1 MTNTYLYPSSSR
13 TTAKINCF
21 MPHMGKG
28 NGISFLMS
36 CFIWVAPVPHKNHL
50 DNGWNANHSSF
61 GKKNKVMTATIWH
74 RHDKTAVLKNEE
86 GFFSYSKLPIFICHT
101 ICRCMKCESSS
112 SRYVIDVRAKKLTQQ
127 CYAGK
132 LTPWR
137 RQYHGWN
144 PFLTQFEN
152 MPKKVSFHYNMR
164 FLVMGALKSP
174 LRCDTFFSGN
184 LSLKSP
190 LILSFFDVSFDIMGN
205 CHTCTAISVAL
216 LFFKLWILGCF

>member
-1 MTNTYLYPSSSR
+1 
-13 TTAKINCF
+13 
-21 MPHMGKG
+21 
-28 NGISFLMS
+28 
-36 CFIWVAPVPHKNHL
+36 
-50 DNGWNANHSSF
+50 
-61 GKKNKVMTATIWH
+61 MTATIWH

-144 PFLTQFEN
+144 PFLTLFEN
-152 MPKKVSFHYNMR
+152 KPKKSHFTTIGDFWSWERWNHHSMR
-164 FLVMGALKSP
+164 YL
-174 LRCDTFFSGN
+174 FSGN

-190 LILSFFDVSFDIMGN
+190 LQILSLIDLRFDNYRQFSYMYCN
-205 CHTCTAISVAL
+205 CSSSVIFQAMNIR
-216 LFFKLWILGCF
+216 LFLNATSHREATWFSLNARSLSDDMRLCWEAF